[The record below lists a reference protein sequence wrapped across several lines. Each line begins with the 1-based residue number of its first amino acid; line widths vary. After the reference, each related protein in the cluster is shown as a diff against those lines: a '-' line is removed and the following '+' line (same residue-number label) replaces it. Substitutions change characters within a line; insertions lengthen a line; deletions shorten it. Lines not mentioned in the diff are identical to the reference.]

1 MAFYPDVHPGERA
14 RRTAAEEN
22 AIRHILN
29 AGDGFSDRSAGL
41 GKSRSICV
49 SIYNATEEEIP
60 AGFAVRISGN
70 AAAEPFP
77 VRKVESGYNGFYGV
91 LKTPLSPHAVGSMVV
106 SGVAILNQAV
116 GKSHAAPS
124 VDGWVGTDGGDGLLV
139 LNPSTTERAIVLIGA
154 AGNSSGSDFDAFC
167 KTLTNFC
174 RIEGH
179 QIVVN
184 PGRVGLGGDEHSFW
198 SHEELRIKFPFSS
211 PFKIYAWAYTN
222 KTTSIS
228 YAIGVDNPAYPSRVV
243 RRIICEVW
251 YDSVA
256 GNYAIT
262 RYHIGGDI
270 IISGYM
276 GLEIWDKK

>member
-49 SIYNATEEEIP
+49 AIYNATEEEIP
-60 AGFAVRISGN
+60 AGVAVRISGN
-70 AAAEPFP
+70 AATEPFP
-77 VRKVESGYNGFYGV
+77 VRKVESGYGGFYGV
-91 LKTPLSPHAVGSMVV
+91 VKTPLAPYAVGSMVV
-106 SGVAILNQAV
+106 SGVAILNQPV
-116 GKSHAAPS
+116 DKSHAAPS
-124 VDGWVGTDGGDGLLV
+124 VDGWLGTNGGDGLLV

-154 AGNSSGSDFDAFC
+154 GRNSSGNGFEDFC

-184 PGRVGLGGDEHSFW
+184 PGRVGLGGDEQSFW
-198 SHEELRIKFPFSS
+198 SHEELRIELPFSS
-211 PFKIYAWAYTN
+211 TFKIYAWA
-222 KTTSIS
+222 TSSESNTIS
-228 YAIGVDNPAYPSRVV
+228 YGIGGAVPTSGRKAVRLIFEVTWDADN
-243 RRIICEVW
+243 RRDVL
-251 YDSVA
+251 
-256 GNYAIT
+256 T

-270 IISGYM
+270 IIGGYM
-276 GLEIWDKK
+276 GLSIWKK

>member
-49 SIYNATEEEIP
+49 SIYNATDEEIP
-60 AGFAVRISGN
+60 AGVAVRISEK
-70 AAAEPFP
+70 AETEPFP
-77 VRKVESGYNGFYGV
+77 VRKVESGYTGFYGV
-91 LKTPLSPHAVGSMVV
+91 VKTPLAPYAVGSMVV

-116 GKSHAAPS
+116 DKPHAAPS

-154 AGNSSGSDFDAFC
+154 GRNSSGGNLEDFC

-184 PGRVGLGGDEHSFW
+184 PGRVGLGGDEGSFW
-198 SHEELRIKFPFSS
+198 SHEELRFDYP
-211 PFKIYAWAYTN
+211 PGGLKILAWATSSESN
-222 KTTSIS
+222 KIS
-228 YAIGVDNPAYPSRVV
+228 YGIGGPVPTSRRKATRLIFEVTWDADNRKYVQ
-243 RRIICEVW
+243 
-251 YDSVA
+251 
-256 GNYAIT
+256 T

-270 IISGYM
+270 IIGGYM
-276 GLEIWDKK
+276 GLSIWKK

>member
-60 AGFAVRISGN
+60 AGFAVRIAEN
-70 AAAEPFP
+70 AATEPFP
-77 VRKVESGYNGFYGV
+77 VRKVESGYGGFYGV
-91 LKTPLSPHAVGSMVV
+91 VKTPLAPYAVGSMVV

-116 GKSHAAPS
+116 DKPHAAPS

-154 AGNSSGSDFDAFC
+154 GRNSSGGNLEDFC

-174 RIEGH
+174 YVEGD

-184 PGRVGLGGDEHSFW
+184 PGRVGLGGDEGSFW
-198 SHEELRIKFPFSS
+198 SHEELRFDYRPGGR
-211 PFKIYAWAYTN
+211 KIWAWA
-222 KTTSIS
+222 TSSESNRIS
-228 YAIGVDNPAYPSRVV
+228 YWIGGPVPTSRRKATRLLFEVRWDADNRKYVQ
-243 RRIICEVW
+243 
-251 YDSVA
+251 
-256 GNYAIT
+256 T

-270 IISGYM
+270 IIGGYM
-276 GLEIWDKK
+276 GLSIWKK

>member
-49 SIYNATEEEIP
+49 SIYNATEDEIP
-60 AGFAVRISGN
+60 AGVAVRISEK
-70 AAAEPFP
+70 AASEPFP
-77 VRKVESGYNGFYGV
+77 VRKVESGYTGFYGV
-91 LKTPLSPHAVGSMVV
+91 AKTPLAPHAVGSMVV

-139 LNPSTTERAIVLIGA
+139 LNPSKTERAIVLIGA
-154 AGNSSGSDFDAFC
+154 AVNSSGSDFEDFC

-174 RIEGH
+174 YIEGN
-179 QIVVN
+179 QIVVT
-184 PGRVGLGGDEHSFW
+184 PGRVGLGGDEESFW
-198 SHEELRIKFPFSS
+198 VHEELRFDFSQS
-211 PFKIYAWAYTN
+211 RKIWAWAKSTESN
-222 KTTSIS
+222 KIS
-228 YAIGVDNPAYPSRVV
+228 YGIGGPVPPYGRKAIRLIFDARWYADN
-243 RRIICEVW
+243 RRHVL
-251 YDSVA
+251 
-256 GNYAIT
+256 T

-270 IISGYM
+270 IIGGYM
-276 GLEIWDKK
+276 GLAIWKK

>member
-22 AIRHILN
+22 AIRHLLN

-60 AGFAVRISGN
+60 AGVAVRISGN

-154 AGNSSGSDFDAFC
+154 GNSSGSEFEDFC

-174 RIEGH
+174 RIEGD

-184 PGRVGLGGDEHSFW
+184 PGRVGLGGDDRIFW
-198 SHEELRIKFPFSS
+198 SHEESRFDLSQNMRIF
-211 PFKIYAWAYTN
+211 AWATSTESN
-222 KTTSIS
+222 KIS
-228 YAIGVDNPAYPSRVV
+228 YGIGGPAPTSRRTAARLIFEVRWDADNRKYVQ
-243 RRIICEVW
+243 
-251 YDSVA
+251 
-256 GNYAIT
+256 T

-270 IISGYM
+270 IIDGYM
-276 GLEIWDKK
+276 GLAIWKK

>member
-49 SIYNATEEEIP
+49 SIYNATDEEIP

-77 VRKVESGYNGFYGV
+77 VRKVESGYTGFYGV
-91 LKTPLSPHAVGSMVV
+91 VKAPLAPYAVGSMVV

-116 GKSHAAPS
+116 DKSHASPS

-154 AGNSSGSDFDAFC
+154 AGNSSGNESEDFR

-174 RIEGH
+174 YLEGD

-184 PGRVGLGGDEHSFW
+184 PGRVGLGGDEGSFW
-198 SHEELRIKFPFSS
+198 EHEELRFDYP
-211 PFKIYAWAYTN
+211 PGRKIWAWATSTESN
-222 KTTSIS
+222 KIS
-228 YAIGVDNPAYPSRVV
+228 YGIGGPVPTSSGRTAARLIFAVSWDMYN
-243 RRIICEVW
+243 RRYVPK
-251 YDSVA
+251 
-256 GNYAIT
+256 

-270 IISGYM
+270 IIGGYM
-276 GLEIWDKK
+276 GLSIWKK

>member
-60 AGFAVRISGN
+60 SGFAVRISGN
-70 AAAEPFP
+70 ASAEPFP
-77 VRKVESGYNGFYGV
+77 VRKVESGYTGFYGV
-91 LKTPLSPHAVGSMVV
+91 AKTPLAPYAVGSMVV

-116 GKSHAAPS
+116 DKSHAVPS

-154 AGNSSGSDFDAFC
+154 AGNSSGSDFDDFC

-174 RIEGH
+174 YLEGD

-184 PGRVGLGGDEHSFW
+184 PGRVGLGGDEEGFW
-198 SHEELRIKFPFSS
+198 SHDELRIDFP
-211 PFKIYAWAYTN
+211 PGGLKILAWATSSESN
-222 KTTSIS
+222 KIS
-228 YAIGVDNPAYPSRVV
+228 YGIGGPVPTSRRKATRLIFEVTWDADNRKYVQ
-243 RRIICEVW
+243 
-251 YDSVA
+251 
-256 GNYAIT
+256 T

-270 IISGYM
+270 IIGGYM
-276 GLEIWDKK
+276 GLAIWKK

>member
-14 RRTAAEEN
+14 IRTAAEEN

-60 AGFAVRISGN
+60 AGFAVRISEN
-70 AAAEPFP
+70 AATEPFP
-77 VRKVESGYNGFYGV
+77 VRKVDSSYGGFYGV
-91 LKTPLSPHAVGSMVV
+91 VKTPLAPYAVGSMVV

-116 GKSHAAPS
+116 DKSHAVPS

-139 LNPSTTERAIVLIGA
+139 LNPSTTERAIVLIGG
-154 AGNSSGSDFDAFC
+154 GNSSGNDFDAFC

-174 RIEGH
+174 HIEGD

-184 PGRVGLGGDEHSFW
+184 PGRVGLGGDERSFW
-198 SHEELRIKFPFSS
+198 SHEELRFDF
-211 PFKIYAWAYTN
+211 FLNGKIWAWAN
-222 KTTSIS
+222 SNESGKIS
-228 YAIGVDNPAYPSRVV
+228 YGIGGQAHAPGRTVARLIFEVRWDADNRKQVL
-243 RRIICEVW
+243 
-251 YDSVA
+251 
-256 GNYAIT
+256 T

-270 IISGYM
+270 IIGGYI
-276 GLEIWDKK
+276 GLSIWKK

>member
-70 AAAEPFP
+70 ASAEPFP
-77 VRKVESGYNGFYGV
+77 VRQVESGYTGFYGV
-91 LKTPLSPHAVGSMVV
+91 VKTPLAPYAVGSMVV

-116 GKSHAAPS
+116 DKSHAAPS
-124 VDGWVGTDGGDGLLV
+124 VDGWVGTDGGDGLFV

-154 AGNSSGSDFDAFC
+154 GNSSGSDFDDFC

-174 RIEGH
+174 YLEGD

-184 PGRVGLGGDEHSFW
+184 PGRVGLEGAEVSFW
-198 SHEELRIKFPFSS
+198 SHKELRFDLSQSMRIL
-211 PFKIYAWAYTN
+211 AWATSTESN
-222 KTTSIS
+222 KIS
-228 YAIGVDNPAYPSRVV
+228 YGIGGPVPTGGRKATRLIFEVRWDADNRKYVH
-243 RRIICEVW
+243 
-251 YDSVA
+251 
-256 GNYAIT
+256 T

-270 IISGYM
+270 IIVGYR
-276 GLEIWDKK
+276 GLAIWKK

>member
-60 AGFAVRISGN
+60 AGVAVRISEK
-70 AAAEPFP
+70 AETEPFP
-77 VRKVESGYNGFYGV
+77 VRKVESGYTGFYGV
-91 LKTPLSPHAVGSMVV
+91 LKTPLAPYAVGSMVV

-116 GKSHAAPS
+116 GKPHAVPS

-139 LNPSTTERAIVLIGA
+139 LNPSATERAIVLIGA
-154 AGNSSGSDFDAFC
+154 AGNSSGSDFEDFC

-174 RIEGH
+174 YVEGH

-184 PGRVGLGGDEHSFW
+184 PGRVGLGGDERSFW
-198 SHEELRIKFPFSS
+198 EHEELRFDFSYNRN
-211 PFKIYAWAYTN
+211 IWAWA
-222 KTTSIS
+222 TSNESGRIS
-228 YAIGVDNPAYPSRVV
+228 YGIGDPFTATGRKATRLIFKVRWDADN
-243 RRIICEVW
+243 RRYVL
-251 YDSVA
+251 
-256 GNYAIT
+256 T

-270 IISGYM
+270 IIGGYM
-276 GLEIWDKK
+276 GLSIWKK

>member
-14 RRTAAEEN
+14 IRTAAEEN

-70 AAAEPFP
+70 AQTEPFP
-77 VRKVESGYNGFYGV
+77 VRKVESGYTGFYGV
-91 LKTPLSPHAVGSMVV
+91 VKAPLAPHAVGSMVV

-116 GKSHAAPS
+116 GKSHAVPS
-124 VDGWVGTDGGDGLLV
+124 VYGWAGADGGGGLLV

-154 AGNSSGSDFDAFC
+154 GNSSGNGFEDFC

-174 RIEGH
+174 YIDGN

-184 PGRVGLGGDEHSFW
+184 PGRVGLGGDEQSFW
-198 SHEELRIKFPFSS
+198 SHDELRFDFFQSR
-211 PFKIYAWAYTN
+211 KILAWATSNESN
-222 KTTSIS
+222 KIS
-228 YAIGVDNPAYPSRVV
+228 YGIGGPVPTSRRKATRLIFEVTWDADNRKHVL
-243 RRIICEVW
+243 
-251 YDSVA
+251 
-256 GNYAIT
+256 T

-270 IISGYM
+270 VIGGYM
-276 GLEIWDKK
+276 GLSIWKK

>member
-41 GKSRSICV
+41 GKSRSICI
-49 SIYNATEEEIP
+49 SIYNSTDEEIP

-70 AAAEPFP
+70 AQAEPFP

-91 LKTPLSPHAVGSMVV
+91 VKTPLAPHAVGSMVV
-106 SGVAILNQAV
+106 SGVAILSQPV
-116 GKSHAAPS
+116 GKSHAVPS
-124 VDGWVGTDGGDGLLV
+124 VDGWAAADGGDGLLV

-154 AGNSSGSDFDAFC
+154 GNSSGGDFEDFC

-174 RIEGH
+174 YIDGG
-179 QIVVN
+179 QIVVS
-184 PGRVGLGGDEHSFW
+184 PGRVGLGGDEESFW
-198 SHEELRIKFPFSS
+198 THEELRFDLFQSL
-211 PFKIYAWAYTN
+211 KILAWAKSN
-222 KTTSIS
+222 ESGKIS
-228 YAIGVDNPAYPSRVV
+228 YGIGGAAPPYARRKAIRLIFDVRWDADN
-243 RRIICEVW
+243 RRHVL
-251 YDSVA
+251 
-256 GNYAIT
+256 T

-270 IISGYM
+270 IIGGYM
-276 GLEIWDKK
+276 GLSVWKK

>member
-22 AIRHILN
+22 AIRHLLN

-49 SIYNATEEEIP
+49 SIYNSTEEEIP

-70 AAAEPFP
+70 AATEPFP
-77 VRKVESGYNGFYGV
+77 VRKVESGYTGFYGV

-139 LNPSTTERAIVLIGA
+139 LNPSATERAIVLIGA

-184 PGRVGLGGDEHSFW
+184 PGRVGLGGDEEGFW
-198 SHEELRIKFPFSS
+198 THEELRFDFFQSL
-211 PFKIYAWAYTN
+211 KILAWATSNESN
-222 KTTSIS
+222 KIS
-228 YAIGVDNPAYPSRVV
+228 YGIGGPVPTSRRKATRLIFEVTWDADNRKYVQ
-243 RRIICEVW
+243 
-251 YDSVA
+251 
-256 GNYAIT
+256 T

-270 IISGYM
+270 IIGGYM
-276 GLEIWDKK
+276 GLSIWKK

>member
-22 AIRHILN
+22 AIRHLLN

-49 SIYNATEEEIP
+49 SIYNSTEEEIP

-70 AAAEPFP
+70 SAAEPLP
-77 VRKVESGYNGFYGV
+77 VRKVESGYTGFYGV

-124 VDGWVGTDGGDGLLV
+124 VDGWVGTDGGGGLLV
-139 LNPSTTERAIVLIGA
+139 LSPSATERAIVLIGA
-154 AGNSSGSDFDAFC
+154 AGNSSGSDFNAFC

-174 RIEGH
+174 RIEGD

-184 PGRVGLGGDEHSFW
+184 PGRVGLGGDDRIFW
-198 SHEELRIKFPFSS
+198 SHEESRFDLSQNMRIF
-211 PFKIYAWAYTN
+211 AWATSTESN
-222 KTTSIS
+222 KIS
-228 YAIGVDNPAYPSRVV
+228 YGIGGQVPTGGRKATRLIFEVRWDADNRKYVQ
-243 RRIICEVW
+243 
-251 YDSVA
+251 
-256 GNYAIT
+256 T

-270 IISGYM
+270 VISGYM
-276 GLEIWDKK
+276 GLAIWKK

>member
-49 SIYNATEEEIP
+49 SIYNSTEEEIP
-60 AGFAVRISGN
+60 AGLAVRISGN
-70 AAAEPFP
+70 AETEPFP
-77 VRKVESGYNGFYGV
+77 VRKVESGYTGFYGV
-91 LKTPLSPHAVGSMVV
+91 AKTPLAPHAVGSMVV

-116 GKSHAAPS
+116 GKSHAVPS
-124 VDGWVGTDGGDGLLV
+124 VDGWVGADGGDGLLV

-154 AGNSSGSDFDAFC
+154 GNSSGGDFEEFC

-174 RIEGH
+174 YIDGT

-184 PGRVGLGGDEHSFW
+184 PGRVGLGGDEGSFW
-198 SHEELRIKFPFSS
+198 THEELRFDFFQSR
-211 PFKIYAWAYTN
+211 KIWAWATSNESN
-222 KTTSIS
+222 KIS
-228 YAIGVDNPAYPSRVV
+228 YGIGGPVPAGRTAARLIFEVTWDADNRKYV
-243 RRIICEVW
+243 
-251 YDSVA
+251 
-256 GNYAIT
+256 IT

-270 IISGYM
+270 IIGGYV
-276 GLEIWDKK
+276 GLSIWKK

>member
-49 SIYNATEEEIP
+49 SIYNATDAEIP

-70 AAAEPFP
+70 AQTEPFP
-77 VRKVESGYNGFYGV
+77 VRKVESGYTGFYGV
-91 LKTPLSPHAVGSMVV
+91 VKAPLAPHAVGSMVV

-116 GKSHAAPS
+116 DKSHAAPS
-124 VDGWVGTDGGDGLLV
+124 GDGWVGADGGDGLLV

-154 AGNSSGSDFDAFC
+154 GNSSGGDFEDFC

-174 RIEGH
+174 RIEGD

-184 PGRVGLGGDEHSFW
+184 PGRVGLGGDEKSFW
-198 SHEELRIKFPFSS
+198 SHEELRFDYRPGGRMIW
-211 PFKIYAWAYTN
+211 AWAASNESN
-222 KTTSIS
+222 KIS
-228 YAIGVDNPAYPSRVV
+228 YGIGAPVPAPGRTATRLIFEVRWDADNRKYVL
-243 RRIICEVW
+243 
-251 YDSVA
+251 
-256 GNYAIT
+256 T

-270 IISGYM
+270 VIGGYM
-276 GLEIWDKK
+276 GLSIWKK

>member
-49 SIYNATEEEIP
+49 SIYNATDEEIP

-70 AAAEPFP
+70 AATEPFP

-91 LKTPLSPHAVGSMVV
+91 VKTPLAPSAVGSMVV

-116 GKSHAAPS
+116 DKSHAVPS
-124 VDGWVGTDGGDGLLV
+124 VDGWVGTDGGDGLFV

-154 AGNSSGSDFDAFC
+154 GNSSGSEFEDFC

-174 RIEGH
+174 RIEGD

-184 PGRVGLGGDEHSFW
+184 PGRVGLGGDEGSFW
-198 SHEELRIKFPFSS
+198 VHEELRFDFS
-211 PFKIYAWAYTN
+211 PGRKIWAWA
-222 KTTSIS
+222 TSTESNRIS
-228 YAIGVDNPAYPSRVV
+228 YEIGGPVPTTGRKATRLIFEVRWDADNRKYVP
-243 RRIICEVW
+243 
-251 YDSVA
+251 
-256 GNYAIT
+256 T

-270 IISGYM
+270 IIGGYM
-276 GLEIWDKK
+276 GLSIWKK

>member
-22 AIRHILN
+22 AIRHLLN

-49 SIYNATEEEIP
+49 SIYNSTEEEIP

-174 RIEGH
+174 HIEGN

-184 PGRVGLGGDEHSFW
+184 PGRVGLGGDEGSFW
-198 SHEELRIKFPFSS
+198 AHEGLRFDFP
-211 PFKIYAWAYTN
+211 PGRKIWAWATSTESN
-222 KTTSIS
+222 KIS
-228 YAIGVDNPAYPSRVV
+228 YGIGGPAPTSRRTAARLIFEVRWDADNRKYVQ
-243 RRIICEVW
+243 
-251 YDSVA
+251 
-256 GNYAIT
+256 T

-270 IISGYM
+270 VISGYM
-276 GLEIWDKK
+276 GLAIWKK

>member
-60 AGFAVRISGN
+60 AGVAVRISEK
-70 AAAEPFP
+70 AETEPFP
-77 VRKVESGYNGFYGV
+77 VRKAESGYTGFYGV
-91 LKTPLSPHAVGSMVV
+91 VKAPLAPHAVGSMVV

-116 GKSHAAPS
+116 GKPHAAPS
-124 VDGWVGTDGGDGLLV
+124 VDGWAGTDGGDGLLV

-154 AGNSSGSDFDAFC
+154 GNSSGNDLEDFC

-174 RIEGH
+174 YVEGH
-179 QIVVN
+179 QIVVT
-184 PGRVGLGGDEHSFW
+184 PGRVGLGGDEGSFW
-198 SHEELRIKFPFSS
+198 THEELRFDFP
-211 PFKIYAWAYTN
+211 PGGRKILAWA
-222 KTTSIS
+222 TSSESNRIS
-228 YAIGVDNPAYPSRVV
+228 YGIGGPVPTSRRKATRLIFEVTWDADNRKYVQ
-243 RRIICEVW
+243 
-251 YDSVA
+251 
-256 GNYAIT
+256 T

-270 IISGYM
+270 IIGGYM
-276 GLEIWDKK
+276 GLSIWKK

>member
-60 AGFAVRISGN
+60 AGFAVRISEN
-70 AAAEPFP
+70 AAVEPFP
-77 VRKVESGYNGFYGV
+77 VRKVESGYTGFYGV
-91 LKTPLSPHAVGSMVV
+91 VKAPLAPYAVGSMVV

-116 GKSHAAPS
+116 DKSHAAPS
-124 VDGWVGTDGGDGLLV
+124 VDGWVGTDGGEGLLV
-139 LNPSTTERAIVLIGA
+139 LNPSKTERAIVLIGA
-154 AGNSSGSDFDAFC
+154 GNSSGSDFEDFC

-174 RIEGH
+174 YIEGN

-184 PGRVGLGGDEHSFW
+184 PGRVGLGGDEESFW
-198 SHEELRIKFPFSS
+198 SHEELRFDYRPGGRMIW
-211 PFKIYAWAYTN
+211 AWATSNESN
-222 KTTSIS
+222 KIS
-228 YAIGVDNPAYPSRVV
+228 YGIGGPVPTGGRRAIRLIFEVRWDADN
-243 RRIICEVW
+243 RRHVL
-251 YDSVA
+251 
-256 GNYAIT
+256 T

-270 IISGYM
+270 IIGGYM
-276 GLEIWDKK
+276 GLSIWKK

>member
-22 AIRHILN
+22 AIRHLLN

-49 SIYNATEEEIP
+49 SIYNATDEEIP
-60 AGFAVRISGN
+60 AGFAVRIAQN
-70 AAAEPFP
+70 AATEPFP
-77 VRKVESGYNGFYGV
+77 VRKVESGYTGFYGV
-91 LKTPLSPHAVGSMVV
+91 LKTPLAPYAVGSMVV

-116 GKSHAAPS
+116 DKAHAVPS

-154 AGNSSGSDFDAFC
+154 AGNSSGSDFEDFR

-174 RIEGH
+174 YLEGN

-184 PGRVGLGGDEHSFW
+184 PGRVGLGGAEGSFW
-198 SHEELRIKFPFSS
+198 SHEESRFDLSQNMRIL
-211 PFKIYAWAYTN
+211 AWATSTESN
-222 KTTSIS
+222 KIS
-228 YAIGVDNPAYPSRVV
+228 YGIGGQVPTSSGRTAARLIFAVSWDMYN
-243 RRIICEVW
+243 RRYVP
-251 YDSVA
+251 
-256 GNYAIT
+256 T

-270 IISGYM
+270 IIGGYM
-276 GLEIWDKK
+276 GLSIWKK

>member
-22 AIRHILN
+22 AIRHLLN

-49 SIYNATEEEIP
+49 SIYNSTEEEIP

-154 AGNSSGSDFDAFC
+154 GNSSGSDFDAFC

-174 RIEGH
+174 RIEGD

-184 PGRVGLGGDEHSFW
+184 PGRVGLGGDEGSFW
-198 SHEELRIKFPFSS
+198 AHEELRFDFP
-211 PFKIYAWAYTN
+211 PGRKIWAWATSTESN
-222 KTTSIS
+222 KIS
-228 YAIGVDNPAYPSRVV
+228 YGIGGPAPTSRRTAARLIFEVRWDADNRKYVQ
-243 RRIICEVW
+243 
-251 YDSVA
+251 
-256 GNYAIT
+256 T

-270 IISGYM
+270 VISGYM
-276 GLEIWDKK
+276 GLAIWKK

>member
-22 AIRHILN
+22 AIRHLLN

-49 SIYNATEEEIP
+49 SIYNSTEEEIP
-60 AGFAVRISGN
+60 SGVAVRIAGN

-77 VRKVESGYNGFYGV
+77 VRKVESGYTGFYGV

-154 AGNSSGSDFDAFC
+154 AGNASGSDFEDFC
-167 KTLTNFC
+167 KTLPNFC
-174 RIEGH
+174 RIEGN

-184 PGRVGLGGDEHSFW
+184 PGRVGLGGDEGSFW
-198 SHEELRIKFPFSS
+198 EHEELRFDFP
-211 PFKIYAWAYTN
+211 PGRMIWAWATSTESN
-222 KTTSIS
+222 KIS
-228 YAIGVDNPAYPSRVV
+228 YGIGGPVPTGGRRAVRLIFEVRWDADN
-243 RRIICEVW
+243 RRYVQ
-251 YDSVA
+251 
-256 GNYAIT
+256 T

-270 IISGYM
+270 IIGGYM
-276 GLEIWDKK
+276 GLSIWKK

>member
-49 SIYNATEEEIP
+49 AIYNATEEEIP
-60 AGFAVRISGN
+60 AGVAVRISGN
-70 AAAEPFP
+70 AATEPFP
-77 VRKVESGYNGFYGV
+77 VRKVESGYGGFYGV
-91 LKTPLSPHAVGSMVV
+91 VKTPLAPYAVGSMVV
-106 SGVAILNQAV
+106 SGVAILNQPV
-116 GKSHAAPS
+116 DKSHAAPS
-124 VDGWVGTDGGDGLLV
+124 VDGWLGTNGGDGLLV

-154 AGNSSGSDFDAFC
+154 GRNSSGGNLEDFF

-184 PGRVGLGGDEHSFW
+184 PGRVGLGGDEGSFW
-198 SHEELRIKFPFSS
+198 SHEELRFDFSQNR
-211 PFKIYAWAYTN
+211 KIWAWATSNESN
-222 KTTSIS
+222 KIS
-228 YAIGVDNPAYPSRVV
+228 YGIGGAVPTSGRKAVRLIFEVTWDADNQRDVH
-243 RRIICEVW
+243 
-251 YDSVA
+251 
-256 GNYAIT
+256 T

-270 IISGYM
+270 IIGGYM
-276 GLEIWDKK
+276 GLSIWKK

>member
-49 SIYNATEEEIP
+49 SIYNSTEEEIP
-60 AGFAVRISGN
+60 SGVAVRIAEN

-77 VRKVESGYNGFYGV
+77 VRKVESGYTGFYGV
-91 LKTPLSPHAVGSMVV
+91 LKTPLSPYAVGSMVV

-154 AGNSSGSDFDAFC
+154 GNSSGNESEEFL

-174 RIEGH
+174 RIEGD

-184 PGRVGLGGDEHSFW
+184 PGRVGLGGYEGNFW
-198 SHEELRIKFPFSS
+198 SHGESRFDISQNMRIS
-211 PFKIYAWAYTN
+211 AWATSTESN
-222 KTTSIS
+222 KIS
-228 YAIGVDNPAYPSRVV
+228 YGIGGQVPTSSGRTAARLIFAVSWDMYN
-243 RRIICEVW
+243 RRYVP
-251 YDSVA
+251 
-256 GNYAIT
+256 T

-270 IISGYM
+270 IIDGYM
-276 GLEIWDKK
+276 GLSIWKK

>member
-22 AIRHILN
+22 AIRHLLN

-60 AGFAVRISGN
+60 AGVAVRISGN
-70 AAAEPFP
+70 AATEPFP

-154 AGNSSGSDFDAFC
+154 GNSSGSEFEDFC

-174 RIEGH
+174 RIEGD

-184 PGRVGLGGDEHSFW
+184 PGRVGLGGDDRIFW
-198 SHEELRIKFPFSS
+198 SHEESRFDLSQNMRIF
-211 PFKIYAWAYTN
+211 AWATSTESN
-222 KTTSIS
+222 KIS
-228 YAIGVDNPAYPSRVV
+228 YGIGGQFPTSSGRTVYRLIFAVSWDMYT
-243 RRIICEVW
+243 RRYVP
-251 YDSVA
+251 
-256 GNYAIT
+256 T

-270 IISGYM
+270 IIDGYM
-276 GLEIWDKK
+276 GLSIWKK

>member
-14 RRTAAEEN
+14 IRTAAEEN

-70 AAAEPFP
+70 AQTEPFP
-77 VRKVESGYNGFYGV
+77 VRKVESGYTGFYGV
-91 LKTPLSPHAVGSMVV
+91 VKAPLAPHAVGSMVV

-116 GKSHAAPS
+116 GKSHAVPS
-124 VDGWVGTDGGDGLLV
+124 VYGWAGADGGGGLLV

-154 AGNSSGSDFDAFC
+154 GNSSGNGFEDFC

-174 RIEGH
+174 YIDGN

-184 PGRVGLGGDEHSFW
+184 PGRVGLGGDEEGFW
-198 SHEELRIKFPFSS
+198 SHDELRFDFPQGGR
-211 PFKIYAWAYTN
+211 KIWAWATSNESN
-222 KTTSIS
+222 KIS
-228 YAIGVDNPAYPSRVV
+228 YGIGGPVPTSRRKATRLIFEVTWDADNRKHVL
-243 RRIICEVW
+243 
-251 YDSVA
+251 
-256 GNYAIT
+256 T

-270 IISGYM
+270 VIGGYM
-276 GLEIWDKK
+276 GLSIWKK

>member
-49 SIYNATEEEIP
+49 SIYNSTDEEIP
-60 AGFAVRISGN
+60 AGFAVRISEN
-70 AAAEPFP
+70 AATEPFP

-91 LKTPLSPHAVGSMVV
+91 LKTPLAPYAVGSMVV

-116 GKSHAAPS
+116 DKSHAVPS
-124 VDGWVGTDGGDGLLV
+124 VDGWVGTDGGEGLLV
-139 LNPSTTERAIVLIGA
+139 LNPSKTERAIVLIGA
-154 AGNSSGSDFDAFC
+154 AGNSSGSDFEDFC

-174 RIEGH
+174 RIEGN

-184 PGRVGLGGDEHSFW
+184 PGRVGLGGAEEGFW
-198 SHEELRIKFPFSS
+198 SHEELRFDFP
-211 PFKIYAWAYTN
+211 PGRKIWAWATSTESN
-222 KTTSIS
+222 SIS
-228 YAIGVDNPAYPSRVV
+228 YGIGGPVPTTRRTAARLIFEVRWDADNRKYVL
-243 RRIICEVW
+243 
-251 YDSVA
+251 
-256 GNYAIT
+256 T

-270 IISGYM
+270 VIGGYM
-276 GLEIWDKK
+276 GLSVWKK

>member
-60 AGFAVRISGN
+60 AGVAVRIAQN
-70 AAAEPFP
+70 AATEPFP
-77 VRKVESGYNGFYGV
+77 VRKVESGYTGFYGV
-91 LKTPLSPHAVGSMVV
+91 LKTPLAPHAVGSMVV
-106 SGVAILNQAV
+106 SGVAILNQPV
-116 GKSHAAPS
+116 GKSHAVPS
-124 VDGWVGTDGGDGLLV
+124 VDGWAGTDGGYGLFV
-139 LNPSTTERAIVLIGA
+139 LNPSKTERAIVLIGA
-154 AGNSSGSDFDAFC
+154 GNSSGSDFEDFC

-174 RIEGH
+174 YIDGN

-184 PGRVGLGGDEHSFW
+184 PGRVGLGGDEESFW
-198 SHEELRIKFPFSS
+198 SHEELRFDFFQSL
-211 PFKIYAWAYTN
+211 KILAWATSNESN
-222 KTTSIS
+222 KIS
-228 YAIGVDNPAYPSRVV
+228 YGIGGPVPTSRRKATRLIFEVTWDADNRKYVQ
-243 RRIICEVW
+243 
-251 YDSVA
+251 
-256 GNYAIT
+256 T

-270 IISGYM
+270 IIGGYM
-276 GLEIWDKK
+276 GLSIWKK

>member
-60 AGFAVRISGN
+60 AGVAVRIAEN

-77 VRKVESGYNGFYGV
+77 VRKVESGYSGFYGV
-91 LKTPLSPHAVGSMVV
+91 VKTPLAPYAVGSMVV

-116 GKSHAAPS
+116 DKSHAAPS
-124 VDGWVGTDGGDGLLV
+124 WDGWVGTDGGDGLFV

-154 AGNSSGSDFDAFC
+154 GNSSGDNFDDFC

-174 RIEGH
+174 RIEGN
-179 QIVVN
+179 QIVVS
-184 PGRVGLGGDEHSFW
+184 PGRVGLGGDEGSFW
-198 SHEELRIKFPFSS
+198 SHGELRFDFS
-211 PFKIYAWAYTN
+211 PGLKIWAWATSTESN
-222 KTTSIS
+222 KIS
-228 YAIGVDNPAYPSRVV
+228 YGIGGSVPTGGRKAVRLIFEDRWDADNRKYVL
-243 RRIICEVW
+243 
-251 YDSVA
+251 
-256 GNYAIT
+256 T

-270 IISGYM
+270 IIGGYM
-276 GLEIWDKK
+276 GLAIWKK

>member
-60 AGFAVRISGN
+60 AGFAVRISEN
-70 AAAEPFP
+70 AATEPFP
-77 VRKVESGYNGFYGV
+77 VRKVESGYTGFYGV
-91 LKTPLSPHAVGSMVV
+91 VKTPLAPYAVGSMVV
-106 SGVAILNQAV
+106 SGVAILNQAI
-116 GKSHAAPS
+116 GKPHAVPS
-124 VDGWVGTDGGDGLLV
+124 VDGWVGTDGGEGLLV

-154 AGNSSGSDFDAFC
+154 AGNSSGSDFEDFR

-174 RIEGH
+174 YLEGN

-184 PGRVGLGGDEHSFW
+184 PGRVGLGGDEGSFW
-198 SHEELRIKFPFSS
+198 THEELRFDFFQSL
-211 PFKIYAWAYTN
+211 KILAWATSNESN
-222 KTTSIS
+222 KIS
-228 YAIGVDNPAYPSRVV
+228 YGIGGPVPTSRRKATRLIFEVTWDADN
-243 RRIICEVW
+243 RRYVL
-251 YDSVA
+251 
-256 GNYAIT
+256 T

-270 IISGYM
+270 IIGGYM
-276 GLEIWDKK
+276 GLSIWKK

>member
-22 AIRHILN
+22 AIRHLLN

-70 AAAEPFP
+70 AATEPFP
-77 VRKVESGYNGFYGV
+77 VRKVESGYTGFYGV
-91 LKTPLSPHAVGSMVV
+91 LKTPLAPSAVGSMVV

-116 GKSHAAPS
+116 DKSHAAPS

-154 AGNSSGSDFDAFC
+154 AGNSSGSDFEGFF

-184 PGRVGLGGDEHSFW
+184 PGRVGLGGDEEGFW
-198 SHEELRIKFPFSS
+198 AHEELRIEFPFSS

-243 RRIICEVW
+243 RRMICEVW

-256 GNYAIT
+256 RNYAIT

-270 IISGYM
+270 IIGGYM

>member
-60 AGFAVRISGN
+60 AGFAVRISEN
-70 AAAEPFP
+70 AATEPFP
-77 VRKVESGYNGFYGV
+77 VRKVESGYTGFYGV
-91 LKTPLSPHAVGSMVV
+91 LKTPLAPYAVGSMVV

-116 GKSHAAPS
+116 DKSHAAPS

-154 AGNSSGSDFDAFC
+154 GNSSGNGFEDFC

-174 RIEGH
+174 RIDGD

-184 PGRVGLGGDEHSFW
+184 PGRVGLGGDEASFW
-198 SHEELRIKFPFSS
+198 SHDELRFDYRPGGR
-211 PFKIYAWAYTN
+211 KILAWATSSESN
-222 KTTSIS
+222 KIS
-228 YAIGVDNPAYPSRVV
+228 YGIGGPIPTAGIKAKRLIFEVRWDADNRKYVQ
-243 RRIICEVW
+243 
-251 YDSVA
+251 
-256 GNYAIT
+256 T

-270 IISGYM
+270 IIGGYM
-276 GLEIWDKK
+276 GLSIWKK

>member
-60 AGFAVRISGN
+60 AGFAVRISEN
-70 AAAEPFP
+70 AATEPFP
-77 VRKVESGYNGFYGV
+77 VRKVESGYTGFYGV
-91 LKTPLSPHAVGSMVV
+91 LKTPLAPYAVGSMVV

-116 GKSHAAPS
+116 DKSHAAPS
-124 VDGWVGTDGGDGLLV
+124 VDGWVGTDGGEGLLV
-139 LNPSTTERAIVLIGA
+139 LNPSKTERAIVLIGA
-154 AGNSSGSDFDAFC
+154 AGNSSGGDFEDFC

-174 RIEGH
+174 YIEGN
-179 QIVVN
+179 QIVVT
-184 PGRVGLGGDEHSFW
+184 PGRVGLGGDEESFW
-198 SHEELRIKFPFSS
+198 VHEELRFDFFQSL
-211 PFKIYAWAYTN
+211 KILAWATSNESN
-222 KTTSIS
+222 KIS
-228 YAIGVDNPAYPSRVV
+228 YGIGGPVPTSRRKAIRLIFEVTWDADNRKYVL
-243 RRIICEVW
+243 
-251 YDSVA
+251 
-256 GNYAIT
+256 T

-270 IISGYM
+270 IIGGYM
-276 GLEIWDKK
+276 GLSIWKK

>member
-22 AIRHILN
+22 AIRHLLN

-60 AGFAVRISGN
+60 AGVAVRIAEN
-70 AAAEPFP
+70 AEAEPFP
-77 VRKVESGYNGFYGV
+77 VRKVESGYTGFYGV
-91 LKTPLSPHAVGSMVV
+91 LKTPLAPYAVGSMVV

-154 AGNSSGSDFDAFC
+154 AGNSSGNDFDAFC

-174 RIEGH
+174 RVEGD
-179 QIVVN
+179 QIVFN
-184 PGRVGLGGDEHSFW
+184 PCRVCLGGDEGSFW
-198 SHEELRIKFPFSS
+198 SHGELRFDFTPGR
-211 PFKIYAWAYTN
+211 KIWAWATATESN
-222 KTTSIS
+222 KIS
-228 YAIGVDNPAYPSRVV
+228 YGIGGPVPTGGRRAVRLIFVV
-243 RRIICEVW
+243 RWDAVSRKYVLK
-251 YDSVA
+251 
-256 GNYAIT
+256 

-270 IISGYM
+270 IIGGYM

>member
-22 AIRHILN
+22 AIRHLLN

-49 SIYNATEEEIP
+49 SIYNATDEEIP
-60 AGFAVRISGN
+60 AGFAVRISEN

-77 VRKVESGYNGFYGV
+77 VRKVESGYTGFYGV
-91 LKTPLSPHAVGSMVV
+91 VKTPLAPYAVGSMVV
-106 SGVAILNQAV
+106 SGLAILNQAV

-154 AGNSSGSDFDAFC
+154 AGNSSGSDFEDFC

-174 RIEGH
+174 YLEGD

-184 PGRVGLGGDEHSFW
+184 PGRVGLGGHEGSFW
-198 SHEELRIKFPFSS
+198 SHEELRFEFP
-211 PFKIYAWAYTN
+211 PGLKIWAWA
-222 KTTSIS
+222 TSTESNIIS
-228 YAIGVDNPAYPSRVV
+228 YGIGGPVPTTRRTAVRLIFEVRWDADN
-243 RRIICEVW
+243 RRYVQ
-251 YDSVA
+251 
-256 GNYAIT
+256 T

-270 IISGYM
+270 IIGGYM
-276 GLEIWDKK
+276 GLSIWKK

>member
-49 SIYNATEEEIP
+49 SIYNSTEEEIP
-60 AGFAVRISGN
+60 AGVAVRIAQN

-77 VRKVESGYNGFYGV
+77 VRKVESGYTGFYGV
-91 LKTPLSPHAVGSMVV
+91 AKTPLAPYAVGSMVV

-116 GKSHAAPS
+116 DKSHAAPS

-139 LNPSTTERAIVLIGA
+139 LNPSKTERAIVLIGA
-154 AGNSSGSDFDAFC
+154 GNSSGNDFEDFC

-174 RIEGH
+174 RIEGY

-184 PGRVGLGGDEHSFW
+184 PGRVGLGGDEQSFW
-198 SHEELRIKFPFSS
+198 EHEELRFDFSYNRN
-211 PFKIYAWAYTN
+211 IWAWA
-222 KTTSIS
+222 TSNESGRIS
-228 YAIGVDNPAYPSRVV
+228 YGIGAPVQAPAGRTATRLIFKVRWDADN
-243 RRIICEVW
+243 RRYVL
-251 YDSVA
+251 
-256 GNYAIT
+256 T

-270 IISGYM
+270 IIGGYM
-276 GLEIWDKK
+276 GLSIWKK

>member
-49 SIYNATEEEIP
+49 AIYNATEEEIP
-60 AGFAVRISGN
+60 AGVAVRISGN
-70 AAAEPFP
+70 AATEPFP
-77 VRKVESGYNGFYGV
+77 VRKVESGYGGFYGV
-91 LKTPLSPHAVGSMVV
+91 VKTPLAPYAVGSMVV

-116 GKSHAAPS
+116 DKPHAAPS

-154 AGNSSGSDFDAFC
+154 GNSSGSDFDAFC
-167 KTLTNFC
+167 KTITNFC
-174 RIEGH
+174 YIEGH

-184 PGRVGLGGDEHSFW
+184 PGRVGLGGDEGSFW
-198 SHEELRIKFPFSS
+198 SHEELRFDYRPGGR
-211 PFKIYAWAYTN
+211 KIWAWA
-222 KTTSIS
+222 TSSESNRIS
-228 YAIGVDNPAYPSRVV
+228 YGIGGPVPRSRRKATRLLFEVRWDADNRKYVQ
-243 RRIICEVW
+243 
-251 YDSVA
+251 
-256 GNYAIT
+256 T

-270 IISGYM
+270 IIGGYM
-276 GLEIWDKK
+276 GLSIWKK